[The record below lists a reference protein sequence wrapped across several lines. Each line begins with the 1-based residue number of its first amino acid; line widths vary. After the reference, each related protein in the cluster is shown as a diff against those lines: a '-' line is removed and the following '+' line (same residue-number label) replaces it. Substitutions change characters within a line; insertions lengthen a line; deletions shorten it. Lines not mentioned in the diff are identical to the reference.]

1 MEQVQSQPLQK
12 IVTKIDAN
20 PALLKKNNSN
30 RPLNVAAYCRVSTD
44 AEDQINSYKA
54 QVSYYTEHISKN
66 PKWRFVDIYADEGI
80 TGTMASKRDDF
91 MRMIKDCEKG
101 KIDLI
106 LTKSVSRF
114 ARNVVDSL
122 SYIRK
127 LKAMNIG
134 ISYSTTNLPTYRLQR
149 LLLRLQS
156 FPIPGHSV
164 C

>member
-1 MEQVQSQPLQK
+1 MPSY
-12 IVTKIDAN
+12 
-20 PALLKKNNSN
+20 LL
-30 RPLNVAAYCRVSTD
+30 
-44 AEDQINSYKA
+44 NSYKA

-101 KIDLI
+101 EIDLI

-127 LKAMNIG
+127 LKAMDIG
-134 ISYSTTNLPTYRLQR
+134 IFLRSRISILLKKTVKHILGSTALWLS
-149 LLLRLQS
+149 LKVK
-156 FPIPGHSV
+156 ISV
-164 C
+164 QMLSGG